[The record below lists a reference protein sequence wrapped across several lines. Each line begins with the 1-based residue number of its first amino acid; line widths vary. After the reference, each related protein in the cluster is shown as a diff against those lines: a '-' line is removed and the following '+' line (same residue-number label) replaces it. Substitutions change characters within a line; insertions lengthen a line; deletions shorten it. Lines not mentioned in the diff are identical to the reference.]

1 MQQNSQ
7 TKISKKES
15 NKYNKTKEESKNK
28 KKKDESSDDDDNS
41 FYTDDE
47 EDDIN
52 VHEYRKM
59 LQQIFPSKHLD
70 KKIKAGEQLK
80 KTLKKLKKDEEDEDE
95 EEEEEKPKKR
105 IKTQIIQNNKQKKK
119 EEEEE
124 EKKDKSKKRIKTQI
138 IQNNK
143 QKKTKR
149 EEEEE
154 EDDDEEEELG
164 SEDSDSSSDYVDEDE
179 EEDEEEKKNKLG
191 KFNIILTI
199 GKDKNDDEFEDMINE
214 EWETCSGSTS
224 NSGSNTENEDE
235 ILNKKPFSNFLNDI
249 SNLKNTSDY
258 LPIVNGC
265 LNAVLIIVF
274 LVFNGFFGSAILKK
288 WYTKFQLSAVLV
300 DTLKLVI
307 GIILTR
313 FFYKYLFNEFS
324 IWKFTGLAII
334 IQLIHD
340 LLFYL
345 FFHSMP
351 RGYNVMLDFFND
363 YSKEI
368 GIGDI
373 LGDIIMMILA
383 CLLSS
388 HFATYDSMSN
398 TIVLTILLYFSPYLL
413 NL

>member
-1 MQQNSQ
+1 
-7 TKISKKES
+7 
-15 NKYNKTKEESKNK
+15 
-28 KKKDESSDDDDNS
+28 
-41 FYTDDE
+41 
-47 EDDIN
+47 
-52 VHEYRKM
+52 
-59 LQQIFPSKHLD
+59 
-70 KKIKAGEQLK
+70 
-80 KTLKKLKKDEEDEDE
+80 
-95 EEEEEKPKKR
+95 
-105 IKTQIIQNNKQKKK
+105 
-119 EEEEE
+119 
-124 EKKDKSKKRIKTQI
+124 
-138 IQNNK
+138 
-143 QKKTKR
+143 
-149 EEEEE
+149 
-154 EDDDEEEELG
+154 
-164 SEDSDSSSDYVDEDE
+164 
-179 EEDEEEKKNKLG
+179 
-191 KFNIILTI
+191 
-199 GKDKNDDEFEDMINE
+199 MI
-214 EWETCSGSTS
+214 
-224 NSGSNTENEDE
+224 
-235 ILNKKPFSNFLNDI
+235 FSNFLNDI

-265 LNAVLIIVF
+265 LNAVLIIIF

-324 IWKFTGLAII
+324 IWKFIGLAVV

>member
-1 MQQNSQ
+1 
-7 TKISKKES
+7 
-15 NKYNKTKEESKNK
+15 
-28 KKKDESSDDDDNS
+28 
-41 FYTDDE
+41 
-47 EDDIN
+47 
-52 VHEYRKM
+52 M
-59 LQQIFPSKHLD
+59 L
-70 KKIKAGEQLK
+70 
-80 KTLKKLKKDEEDEDE
+80 
-95 EEEEEKPKKR
+95 
-105 IKTQIIQNNKQKKK
+105 
-119 EEEEE
+119 
-124 EKKDKSKKRIKTQI
+124 
-138 IQNNK
+138 
-143 QKKTKR
+143 
-149 EEEEE
+149 
-154 EDDDEEEELG
+154 
-164 SEDSDSSSDYVDEDE
+164 
-179 EEDEEEKKNKLG
+179 
-191 KFNIILTI
+191 
-199 GKDKNDDEFEDMINE
+199 
-214 EWETCSGSTS
+214 
-224 NSGSNTENEDE
+224 
-235 ILNKKPFSNFLNDI
+235 FSNFLNDI

-274 LVFNGFFGSAILKK
+274 LVVSGFFGSAILKK
-288 WYTKFQLSAVLV
+288 WYIKFQLSAVLV

-324 IWKFTGLAII
+324 IWKFIGLAVV

-388 HFATYDSMSN
+388 YFATYSLN
-398 TIVLTILLYFSPYLL
+398 NNIIVLVISLYFVPYMI
-413 NL
+413 NFE

>member
-1 MQQNSQ
+1 
-7 TKISKKES
+7 
-15 NKYNKTKEESKNK
+15 
-28 KKKDESSDDDDNS
+28 
-41 FYTDDE
+41 
-47 EDDIN
+47 
-52 VHEYRKM
+52 
-59 LQQIFPSKHLD
+59 
-70 KKIKAGEQLK
+70 
-80 KTLKKLKKDEEDEDE
+80 
-95 EEEEEKPKKR
+95 
-105 IKTQIIQNNKQKKK
+105 
-119 EEEEE
+119 
-124 EKKDKSKKRIKTQI
+124 
-138 IQNNK
+138 
-143 QKKTKR
+143 
-149 EEEEE
+149 
-154 EDDDEEEELG
+154 
-164 SEDSDSSSDYVDEDE
+164 
-179 EEDEEEKKNKLG
+179 
-191 KFNIILTI
+191 
-199 GKDKNDDEFEDMINE
+199 MI
-214 EWETCSGSTS
+214 
-224 NSGSNTENEDE
+224 
-235 ILNKKPFSNFLNDI
+235 FSNFLNDI

-274 LVFNGFFGSAILKK
+274 LVVSGFFGSVILKK

-324 IWKFTGLAII
+324 IWKFIGLAVV